1 MKISLQ
7 DIDLFWVSESLRQ
20 FPPPSRPIAPFYRV
34 GEPLQKGQQRWP
46 VATQYVHGHHGHE
59 LTLFL
64 SKIDDQYIADVKRG
78 DAEFALIA
86 WHPLLLLAY
95 RFGQSIPWSDVPYCW
110 HMQPAHSRVLP
121 PRQSSPEARSL
132 LWVTLVGAHD
142 GITHAQRGMT
152 LSPTF
157 SRQLNELIH
166 TQARV
171 PFIPEVC
178 SAAVNSLLI
187 DLPSTLDRLP
197 FALARTRGNQ

>member
-1 MKISLQ
+1 
-7 DIDLFWVSESLRQ
+7 
-20 FPPPSRPIAPFYRV
+20 
-34 GEPLQKGQQRWP
+34 
-46 VATQYVHGHHGHE
+46 
-59 LTLFL
+59 
-64 SKIDDQYIADVKRG
+64 
-78 DAEFALIA
+78 
-86 WHPLLLLAY
+86 
-95 RFGQSIPWSDVPYCW
+95 
-110 HMQPAHSRVLP
+110 MQPAHSRVLP
-121 PRQSSPEARSL
+121 RRQSSPEARSL

-142 GITHAQRGMT
+142 GIIHAQRGMT

-166 TQARV
+166 AQARV